1 MKYTRTKNKYRINW
15 GLLGA
20 MILNIVC
27 WVLVILLLWIA
38 LGCSTMKQSAEFTNP
53 DGTGV
58 KLVNSKTS
66 WMYWSKYKAR
76 VDNYGM
82 SADFY
87 NAEGRPDPNS
97 VKAIAEGVTD
107 AFLKGVRP

>member
-15 GLLGA
+15 YAVGA
-20 MILNIVC
+20 WAFNIVL
-27 WVLVILLLWIA
+27 WAILIGLVVYV
-38 LGCSTMKQSAEFTNP
+38 LGCSTMKQSAVFTSP
-53 DGTGV
+53 DGTSV

-66 WMYWSKYKAR
+66 IMYWSKYKAR
-76 VDNYGM
+76 VNNHGM

>member
-1 MKYTRTKNKYRINW
+1 MKTKYKYRINW

-27 WVLVILLLWIA
+27 WVLVILLLLTA
-38 LGCSTMKQSAEFTNP
+38 LGCSTMKQSAEFTDP
-53 DGTGV
+53 DGISV

-66 WMYWSKYKAR
+66 IMYWSKYKAR
-76 VDNYGM
+76 VNNHGM